1 MKDEKKPSETPETEK
16 GEKPQGEKV
25 REPLK
30 IRELLLLTLAN
41 LEGKAWAYLGAITHV
56 ETGEMKKDLKEAKL
70 AIDAYAALYEL
81 IKNEIGDEEKKQLEL
96 VLTNLRLNF
105 VKEKE

>member
-1 MKDEKKPSETPETEK
+1 MTEEKKPSETQENKKQERSE
-16 GEKPQGEKV
+16 GEKA
-25 REPLK
+25 REPVK
-30 IRELLLLTLAN
+30 VRELLLLTLAN

-81 IKNEIGDEEKKQLEL
+81 IRNEIGDEEKKQLEL
-96 VLTNLRLNF
+96 ALTNLRLNF

>member
-41 LEGKAWAYLGAITHV
+41 LEGKAWA
-56 ETGEMKKDLKEAKL
+56 
-70 AIDAYAALYEL
+70 
-81 IKNEIGDEEKKQLEL
+81 
-96 VLTNLRLNF
+96 
-105 VKEKE
+105 

>member
-1 MKDEKKPSETPETEK
+1 MTEEKKPSETPETKKQERSE
-16 GEKPQGEKV
+16 GEKA
-25 REPLK
+25 REPVK
-30 IRELLLLTLAN
+30 VRELLLLTLAN

-81 IKNEIGDEEKKQLEL
+81 IRNEIGDEEKKQLEL
-96 VLTNLRLNF
+96 ALTNLRLNF